1 MKVEVAYSYVTSMQ
15 IGHPHTIVILISSA
29 FTFHKMNFSIPHF
42 VTTSQIIRFVLRFDE
57 NITIVIE
64 FFMRQ

>member
-42 VTTSQIIRFVLRFDE
+42 VIRFVLRFDE

>member
-42 VTTSQIIRFVLRFDE
+42 VIIRFVLRFDE

>member
-29 FTFHKMNFSIPHF
+29 FSFHKMNFSIPPF
-42 VTTSQIIRFVLRFDE
+42 AIIRFVLRFDE

>member
-1 MKVEVAYSYVTSMQ
+1 MEVELAYSYVTSMQ

-42 VTTSQIIRFVLRFDE
+42 DILRFVLRFDK
-57 NITIVIE
+57 NITIVID
-64 FFMRQ
+64 FFMHQ